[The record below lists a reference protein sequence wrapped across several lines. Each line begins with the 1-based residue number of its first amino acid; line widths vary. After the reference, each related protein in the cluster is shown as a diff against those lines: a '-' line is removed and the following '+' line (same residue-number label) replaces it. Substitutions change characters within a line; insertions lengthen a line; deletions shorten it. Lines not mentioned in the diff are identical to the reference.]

1 MSLLRKLGVGS
12 EKIIA
17 QNNRVRGF
25 VTSSETCWMF
35 KVNKSAFRTH
45 PLDGAVFPHYIR
57 FTYSADGTEFTGER
71 FFDAFSRSPQ
81 AGEVIDVCVDGGS
94 PLKYAI
100 QVQLKE
106 RTLCYALNTI
116 PKPIPE
122 GKRPWTT

>member
-25 VTSSETCWMF
+25 VTSSET
-35 KVNKSAFRTH
+35 V
-45 PLDGAVFPHYIR
+45 
-57 FTYSADGTEFTGER
+57 DGTEFTGGR

-100 QVQLKE
+100 QVQ
-106 RTLCYALNTI
+106 
-116 PKPIPE
+116 
-122 GKRPWTT
+122 